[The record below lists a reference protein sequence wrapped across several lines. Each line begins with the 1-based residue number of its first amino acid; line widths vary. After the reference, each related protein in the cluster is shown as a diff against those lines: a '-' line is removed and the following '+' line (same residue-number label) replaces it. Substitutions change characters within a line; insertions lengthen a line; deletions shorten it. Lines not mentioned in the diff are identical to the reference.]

1 VTGSKPQAIA
11 GQLLFLVGGDRAAFD
26 RVKPLLLRMGR
37 DAILLGPSGSGAM
50 LKLINNVTCGVQL
63 VAIAEALATI
73 EKSGLDRDVALRV
86 LTEGAPGSPL
96 VKTVLARMTS
106 QDYTVN
112 FALDLLRKDV
122 DYAIGAAKALGVPL
136 ATAAS
141 ARDALDRAIVE
152 GHGAKDMA
160 AVVEPLRR

>member
-1 VTGSKPQAIA
+1 
-11 GQLLFLVGGDRAAFD
+11 
-26 RVKPLLLRMGR
+26 
-37 DAILLGPSGSGAM
+37 
-50 LKLINNVTCGVQL
+50 
-63 VAIAEALATI
+63 
-73 EKSGLDRDVALRV
+73 
-86 LTEGAPGSPL
+86 
-96 VKTVLARMTS
+96 
-106 QDYTVN
+106 VN